1 MIRHRLGSYLV
12 STAATVFLFG
22 FALVAG
28 PSVAFAQ
35 QTGTVSGTVTDE
47 ATGVGVAG
55 AQVVL
60 RDTPYGAVA
69 DDNGQFTI
77 EGVPAGTYTVEASF
91 IGYLTI
97 ESEVTVGPS
106 AAAQATIA
114 LPADPEFGET
124 IVIVGART
132 QRSVT
137 NTPVAVDLIDS
148 EAIEQ
153 SGQAETNQIL
163 ATVAPSY
170 NATHQTISD
179 GSDHINPASLRGLG
193 PGQVLV
199 LVNGRRRHNT
209 ALMHVNGTF
218 GRGTVG
224 VDLNSI
230 PAHAIKRIEV
240 LRDGASAQYGS
251 DAIAGVIN
259 IVLKDYKDLLDA
271 RVHTGITAFG
281 DGFETKLAANYGVGI
296 GKDGYVNITGEFLQR
311 NNTDRSGDWAG
322 TFYPGVTGF
331 DETTQML
338 QDNGLT
344 REDVSM
350 EIGQSQATAGMLV
363 VNAAMP
369 VGAGEVYANASGSYR
384 VGQAAGFYRRPEQR
398 DRSCDPLY
406 ANGFLPEIHVDS
418 IDWALA
424 GGYRQDIAG
433 FDVDV
438 SVSHGGNSF
447 GYNIQ
452 NSVNASYCDDNDP
465 SAANLATEAD
475 AGGPLFS
482 QTSANADVV
491 RPLYVAGINKLAIA
505 AGAEVRIENYPL
517 TAGEEYSYACGPEA
531 GGKAC
536 GIQVFPGFR
545 PDNEVNES
553 RTSLGAYL
561 GLESELSDSLTLDVA
576 GRFEDFDDFGSTLNG
591 KVAARWNLKENM
603 GLRGAVS
610 TGYRAPALHQIW
622 YSTISTQFV
631 DVVDPDTGETML
643 EPRQVLTANNRSDV
657 AAAFGIPE
665 LDEETSLNISAGV
678 VAKPHELFTLTLD
691 LYRIAIDDRIVLT
704 SRFTDADPIVADIL
718 ASTAGDASQAQF
730 FTNAVDTI
738 TRGVDIV
745 ANLDIPGTVK
755 GGSLSF
761 TGTANFTRT
770 DVQRVNIPQG
780 VADTFS
786 GGDLEAVRTI
796 IFNREE
802 ENRLEDV
809 LPRTKAGL
817 TARYSR
823 GPVSALARATYYGG
837 VLYRPTNPELDEE
850 FDPKVIFDV
859 DLGYQLMGGF
869 KVSLGAKNLLNTMPD
884 EHDLAVNRFNDQFQ
898 YSRRVSQ
905 YGINGGFYY
914 LRLQYLM

>member
-1 MIRHRLGSYLV
+1 M
-12 STAATVFLFG
+12 FLFG

-28 PSVAFAQ
+28 PGVAFAQ

-69 DDNGQFTI
+69 DDSGQFTI

-97 ESEVTVGPS
+97 ESEVTVGAG

-281 DGFETKLAANYGVGI
+281 DGFETKLAANYGLGL
-296 GKDGYVNITGEFLQR
+296 GKEGYVNITGEFLQR
-311 NNTDRSGDWAG
+311 NNTDRSGDWTG

-331 DETTQML
+331 DETTDML
-338 QDNGLT
+338 RANGRT

-363 VNAAMP
+363 LNAAMP

-447 GYNIQ
+447 AYNVQ
-452 NSVNASYCDDNDP
+452 NSVNASHCDDTDMD
-465 SAANLATEAD
+465 AVNLQTEAD

-505 AGAEVRIENYPL
+505 AGAEVRIENYQL
-517 TAGEEYSYACGPEA
+517 TAGEEYSYDCGPYA
-531 GGKAC
+531 GEKAC

-545 PDNEVNES
+545 PENEVNES

-561 GLESELSDSLTLDVA
+561 GLESELSDALTLDVA
-576 GRFEDFDDFGSTLNG
+576 GRFENFSDFGSTLNG

-610 TGYRAPALHQIW
+610 TGYRAPALHQVW
-622 YSTISTQFV
+622 FSTISTQFV
-631 DVVDPDTGETML
+631 DVVDSDTGETAL
-643 EPRQVLTANNRSDV
+643 VPRQVLTANNRSNF
-657 AAAFGIPE
+657 ARKFGIPE

-704 SRFTDADPIVADIL
+704 SRFADTDDEVAELLRQIRLENMEMGMDMDVL
-718 ASTAGDASQAQF
+718 NDVSQVQF

-755 GGSLSF
+755 GGNLSF

-780 VADTFS
+780 VADTFAA
-786 GGDLEAVRTI
+786 GDLEAVRTI

-817 TARYSR
+817 TARYNR
-823 GPVSALARATYYGG
+823 GPVSALARATYYGA
-837 VLYRPTNPELDEE
+837 VNYRPTNPELDEE
-850 FDPKVIFDV
+850 FDPRVIFDV
-859 DLGYQLMGGF
+859 DLGYQLTGGF
-869 KVSLGAKNLLNTMPD
+869 KVSLGAKNLLNTMPE
-884 EHDLAVNRFNDQFQ
+884 EHELEANRFNNQFQ